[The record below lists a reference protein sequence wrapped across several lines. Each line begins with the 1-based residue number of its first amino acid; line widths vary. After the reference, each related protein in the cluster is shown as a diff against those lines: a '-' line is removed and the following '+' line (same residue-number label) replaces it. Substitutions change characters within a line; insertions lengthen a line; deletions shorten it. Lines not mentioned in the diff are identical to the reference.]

1 VRSRKSAQGPELAK
15 PKLLVKLGGPLMSAA
30 GGETE
35 FEVEA
40 ATIQEMLSRLG
51 EAYPALR
58 PLLAK
63 SVSVAVDG
71 QVYRGAWQKPLREGA
86 EIYLLPPMQGG

>member
-1 VRSRKSAQGPELAK
+1 LPQSPTPAK
-15 PKLLVKLGGPLMSAA
+15 PTHLVKLGGPLMSAA
-30 GGETE
+30 GGATQ

-40 ATIQEMLSRLG
+40 ATIQEMLTRLG

-63 SVSVAVDG
+63 SVSVVVDG
-71 QVYRGAWQKPLREGA
+71 QLYRGNWQKPLREGA